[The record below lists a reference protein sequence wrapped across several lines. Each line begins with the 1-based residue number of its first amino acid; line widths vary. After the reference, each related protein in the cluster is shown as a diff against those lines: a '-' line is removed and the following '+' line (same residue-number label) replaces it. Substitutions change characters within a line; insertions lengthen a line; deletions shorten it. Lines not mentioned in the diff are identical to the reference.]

1 MGKLPLIVFSSVL
14 AVAMCYRRWVNTARR
29 ALKKS
34 SIRHRARSCVAGLL
48 TGISYV
54 SGIDYYKGINERVR
68 ARLPTGHLFSPNPS
82 LVMVSVDCDEYAHHL
97 INKDWS
103 GVSNY
108 LLAGKLYPAPERP

>member
-1 MGKLPLIVFSSVL
+1 MGKLPLIAFSSVL
-14 AVAMCYRRWVNTARR
+14 AVAMCCRRWLDTARH
-29 ALKKS
+29 ALKKP
-34 SIRHRARSCVAGLL
+34 SIAHHTRAYIAGLL

-68 ARLPTGHLFSPNPS
+68 SRMPTGHLFSPNPS
-82 LVMVSVDCDEYAHHL
+82 LVMVSVDCDEYAYRL

-108 LLAGKLYPAPERP
+108 LLAGQ

>member
-1 MGKLPLIVFSSVL
+1 MALLFSSAFAL
-14 AVAMCYRRWVNTARR
+14 AVCCRRWLNAARR
-29 ALKKS
+29 TLRKS
-34 SIRHRARSCVAGLL
+34 NVKHRDRGVIAGVL

-68 ARLPTGHLFSPNPS
+68 SRLPTGHLFSPNPS
-82 LVMVSVDCDEYAHHL
+82 LVMVSVDCDEYAHKL

-108 LLAGKLYPAPERP
+108 LLAGLLRCV